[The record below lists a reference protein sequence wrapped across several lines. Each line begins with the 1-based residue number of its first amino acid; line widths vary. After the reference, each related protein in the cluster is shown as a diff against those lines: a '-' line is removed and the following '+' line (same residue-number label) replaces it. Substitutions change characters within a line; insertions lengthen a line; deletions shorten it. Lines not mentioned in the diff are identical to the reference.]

1 MFSAAR
7 RWVATVALGHFA
19 VDFTAQLPT
28 MMYPF
33 LAQRL
38 ELSLGIVGV
47 ASAVWA
53 ITSATSQPIFGYLG
67 DRFGRRW
74 LAAGTIATMA
84 VLVAFVPL
92 VPSYGALLLLLGAAG
107 IVVGGYHPQGA
118 AIANEASRQHKGA
131 SVATFFLGGHLGFTV
146 APLAAGAVLAASGLV
161 WMPLLALPALVVA
174 ALIPL
179 GLRGFSSTRSRVRY
193 GGIGSLGS
201 VGPAIA
207 AVLVVALVRGWAY
220 ASLNIYIPFFVSP
233 DRPDPGLAGSMLAVY
248 LGFHAAGAFSGGV
261 LADRL
266 GVRRMIGYSSLLLI
280 PAVTAFALLPV
291 GASTYV
297 TVAFVGALIGAGF
310 TPTVLLMQRM
320 VPAHVGVG
328 TGVILG
334 VSFGAAAIGNPVTGF
349 VGDVAGL
356 NIAFMLLAVAQI
368 AVLAALRWIPG
379 RAGQGQ
385 VAPRPAESAA
395 GGAG

>member
-179 GLRGFSSTRSRVRY
+179 GLRGFSSTRSRARY
-193 GGIGSLGS
+193 GGIGSLGG

-291 GASTYV
+291 GASTYA

-320 VPAHVGVG
+320 VPEHVGVG

-385 VAPRPAESAA
+385 LAPRPAEGAA

>member
-1 MFSAAR
+1 
-7 RWVATVALGHFA
+7 
-19 VDFTAQLPT
+19 
-28 MMYPF
+28 
-33 LAQRL
+33 
-38 ELSLGIVGV
+38 
-47 ASAVWA
+47 
-53 ITSATSQPIFGYLG
+53 
-67 DRFGRRW
+67 
-74 LAAGTIATMA
+74 MA

-146 APLAAGAVLAASGLV
+146 RHWQPERSWRPAAWSGCRC
-161 WMPLLALPALVVA
+161 WQLPALVVA

-179 GLRGFSSTRSRVRY
+179 GLRGFSSTRSRARY
-193 GGIGSLGS
+193 GGIGSLGG

-291 GASTYV
+291 GASTYA

-385 VAPRPAESAA
+385 LAPRPAEGAA

>member
-1 MFSAAR
+1 
-7 RWVATVALGHFA
+7 
-19 VDFTAQLPT
+19 

-53 ITSATSQPIFGYLG
+53 ITSSTSQPIFGYLG

-107 IVVGGYHPQGA
+107 IVVGGFHPQGG

-146 APLAAGAVLAASGLV
+146 APLAAGAVLAASGLD
-161 WMPLLALPALVVA
+161 WMPLLALPALIVA
-174 ALIPL
+174 GLIPF
-179 GLRGFSSTRSRVRY
+179 GLRGFSSTKSAVRY
-193 GGIGSLGS
+193 GGIGSLGN
-201 VGPAIA
+201 VGAAIA

-248 LGFHAAGAFSGGV
+248 LGFHAAGAFSGGI

-266 GVRRMIGYSSLLLI
+266 GVRRMIGYSSVLLI
-280 PAVTAFALLPV
+280 PAVTAFALVPV
-291 GASTYV
+291 GASSYV
-297 TVAFVGALIGAGF
+297 AVAFVGALIGAGF
-310 TPTVLLMQRM
+310 TPTVLLMQRL
-320 VPAHVGVG
+320 VPANMGVG
-328 TGVILG
+328 TGIVLG

-356 NIAFMLLAVAQI
+356 NMAFMLLAVAQI

-385 VAPRPAESAA
+385 APPRPTESTA

>member
-7 RWVATVALGHFA
+7 RWVATVAIGHFA

-53 ITSATSQPIFGYLG
+53 ITSSTSQPIFGYLG
-67 DRFGRRW
+67 DRYGRRW
-74 LAAGTIATMA
+74 LAAGTIGTMA
-84 VLVAFVPL
+84 VLVAFIPL

-107 IVVGGYHPQGA
+107 IVVGGYHPQGG
-118 AIANEASRQHKGA
+118 AIANEASRQKKGTNV
-131 SVATFFLGGHLGFTV
+131 STFFLGGHLGFTV
-146 APLAAGAVLAASGLV
+146 APLAAGAVLAASGLD

-174 ALIPL
+174 VLIPL
-179 GLRGFSSTRSRVRY
+179 GLRGFSSTRTTARY
-193 GGIGSLGS
+193 GGFGALGSIGSALT
-201 VGPAIA
+201 

-233 DRPDPGLAGSMLAVY
+233 DRPDPALAGSMLAVY

-280 PAVTAFALLPV
+280 PCVTAFALLPV
-291 GASTYV
+291 GASSYV
-297 TVAFVGALIGAGF
+297 AVAAVGALIGAGF
-310 TPTVLLMQRM
+310 TPTVLLMQRL
-320 VPAHVGVG
+320 VPAHMGVG
-328 TGVILG
+328 TGVVLG

-356 NIAFMLLAVAQI
+356 NMAFMLLAVAQV
-368 AVLAALRWIPG
+368 AVLASLRWIPG
-379 RAGQGQ
+379 RTADGQA
-385 VAPRPAESAA
+385 APRPVGSAA
-395 GGAG
+395 GGAD

>member
-1 MFSAAR
+1 
-7 RWVATVALGHFA
+7 
-19 VDFTAQLPT
+19 

-53 ITSATSQPIFGYLG
+53 ITSSTSQPIFGYLG
-67 DRFGRRW
+67 DRYGRRW
-74 LAAGTIATMA
+74 LAAGTIGTMA
-84 VLVAFVPL
+84 ILVALVPMA
-92 VPSYGALLLLLGAAG
+92 PSYGVLLLLLGAAG
-107 IVVGGYHPQGA
+107 IVVGGYHPQGG
-118 AIANEASRQHKGA
+118 AIANEASRRNKGA
-131 SVATFFLGGHLGFTV
+131 GVSTFFLGGHLGFTA
-146 APLAAGAVLAASGLV
+146 APLAAGAVLAASGLD

-174 ALIPL
+174 VLIPL
-179 GLRGFSSTRSRVRY
+179 GLRGFTSARTTDRFGGFGTL
-193 GGIGSLGS
+193 GGIGAAL
-201 VGPAIA
+201 A

-233 DRPDPGLAGSMLAVY
+233 DKPDPGFAGSMLAVY

-280 PAVTAFALLPV
+280 PCVTAFALLPV
-291 GASTYV
+291 GASSYV
-297 TVAFVGALIGAGF
+297 SVAAVGALIGAGF
-310 TPTVLLMQRM
+310 TPTVLLMQRL
-320 VPAHVGVG
+320 VPAHMGVG

-349 VGDVAGL
+349 VGDAAGL
-356 NIAFMLLAVAQI
+356 NVAFMLMAVAQV

-379 RAGQGQ
+379 RTGSGQS
-385 VAPRPAESAA
+385 AASPARSAA
-395 GGAG
+395 GGAS